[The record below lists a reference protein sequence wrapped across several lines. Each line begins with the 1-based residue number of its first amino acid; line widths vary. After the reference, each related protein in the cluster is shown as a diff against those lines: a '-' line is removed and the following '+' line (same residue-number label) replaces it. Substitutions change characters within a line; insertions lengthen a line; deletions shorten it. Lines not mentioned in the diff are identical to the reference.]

1 MKEFENTNFEII
13 KDFRMILHFC
23 VQVKKKQ
30 IRHQIYLVHLLRFR
44 DYIPNYKLNLDK
56 YMYF

>member
-1 MKEFENTNFEII
+1 MKGFENANFEII

-30 IRHQIYLVHLLRFR
+30 IRDKIHLVHLLKLRV
-44 DYIPNYKLNLDK
+44 YMLNYKFNLDK
-56 YMYF
+56 YMYV